1 MFPGFHP
8 SSEIHQPAA
17 ELHQLHGQPETRHNR
32 RADVKDAIAA
42 RKVQKADREKL
53 RRDRLNEQFAELGS
67 AIDPDRPKNDK
78 ATILGDTIQM
88 LKELTAEVKRL
99 KNDEMS
105 LTEEKRDIAQEKN
118 ELREEKATLKAE
130 IDQLQS
136 QYEQRVRTMF
146 SWTAMDPT
154 MMMGAP
160 PFPYSVPVPHPGST
174 TVPDSHPTPLQGH
187 AQTPLMAP
195 PFVHVPVPPGTIPMH
210 PSFQTYPFFGNRS
223 TDGSNPY
230 LAFPP
235 YSSPINSHTHVE
247 RPSAQYPSSVQPL
260 PGYLV
265 QLQQHPGNRPQ
276 STTGTSQSVG
286 ATISAQA
293 SGENLESQQEGKSTA
308 SDISNGH
315 PTNNGPRSSSNHS
328 GSRTDHMDANHIVL
342 QLKTPGSM
350 PEAPHRQSNQ
360 SSYASEEQEQMQNLQ
375 EVSSEVRKGKSSPSD
390 DSSVR
395 VGLKHAEKVCARGL
409 SLCHCVHDASSSSH
423 GNEDSVKTKS
433 SQSSTGK
440 E

>member
-1 MFPGFHP
+1 MFPGFHQP
-8 SSEIHQPAA
+8 SELHQPAGD
-17 ELHQLHGQPETRHNR
+17 LQQLHGQPETRHNR
-32 RADVKDAIAA
+32 RGDVKDAVAA

-88 LKELTAEVKRL
+88 LKDLTAEVKRL
-99 KNDEMS
+99 KNDETS
-105 LTEEKRDIAQEKN
+105 LTEESRDLTQEKN

-136 QYEQRVRTMF
+136 QYEQRVRTIF
-146 SWTAMDPT
+146 SWTAVDPT

-160 PFPYSVPVPHPGST
+160 PFPYSVPVPHPGSN

-195 PFVHVPVPPGTIPMH
+195 PFVHVPVTPGSIPMH

-235 YSSPINSHTHVE
+235 YSSPINTHTHVE

-265 QLQQHPGNRPQ
+265 QLQQPPGNRPQ
-276 STTGTSQSVG
+276 STNGTSQSVS

-293 SGENLESQQEGKSTA
+293 SGENLESQA
-308 SDISNGH
+308 SDISHGH
-315 PTNNGPRSSSNHS
+315 LTNNGPRSSPNSV
-328 GSRTDHMDANHIVL
+328 SRNDDLEPKHIVL

-360 SSYASEEQEQMQNLQ
+360 SSYASEEQEQMQKLQ
-375 EVSSEVRKGKSSPSD
+375 EVSSEVRKGKTSPSD
-390 DSSVR
+390 ESSFR
-395 VGLKHAEKVCARGL
+395 TGLKLAERACARGL

-423 GNEDSVKTKS
+423 GNQDSVKTSS